1 MLADNLG
8 RINHE
13 ITATTAQVGELLT
26 SALTGALGNVL
37 VAVTDVANNPLS
49 PASYAGLLSAGVA
62 GGRLLVGNGLEAV
75 RSVGDAGFGIVGIAL
90 DEVTFQ
96 FTNAVT
102 GLSDLFGQLADASGS
117 AIVEAVIGAV
127 QGFAVAP
134 ALAVVNLG
142 SELAHSVVGAA
153 NAGFDLVLDTAT
165 GIVDPAGNGATVTAD
180 EPTGRSSA
188 LAVEEHRAPSDG
200 AEQGAAEPAVTDEA
214 TSDDV
219 TTDEVTSDEAT
230 AEEPAVADTVAD
242 ENDTDVDAVDQES
255 GAQDAVDQKAAAEKE
270 QAAPQQDTDTAAA
283 TPATDAAAA

>member
-1 MLADNLG
+1 
-8 RINHE
+8 
-13 ITATTAQVGELLT
+13 VGDLLT
-26 SALTGALGNVL
+26 SALTGSLGNVL
-37 VAVTDVANNPLS
+37 VAVSDVANHPLS

-75 RSVGDAGFGIVGIAL
+75 QSLGDAGFGIVGIAL

-142 SELAHSVVGAA
+142 SDLAHSVLGAA

-165 GIVDPAGNGATVTAD
+165 GIVNPAGSGATVPAD
-180 EPTGRSSA
+180 EPTGRSST
-188 LAVEEHRAPSDG
+188 LAVEADSAPSDD
-200 AEQGAAEPAVTDEA
+200 AERGAAEPAQTDQATTDQAEPAATDEVTVDDAA
-214 TSDDV
+214 TDEVAVDDA
-219 TTDEVTSDEAT
+219 TTDEVAVTDT
-230 AEEPAVADTVAD
+230 AAD
-242 ENDTDVDAVDQES
+242 ETDTDVDAVEQEP
-255 GAQDAVDQKAAAEKE
+255 AEQEAADQKPDTGKEK
-270 QAAPQQDTDTAAA
+270 AAPQQDTTAAA
-283 TPATDAAAA
+283 PATDAAA